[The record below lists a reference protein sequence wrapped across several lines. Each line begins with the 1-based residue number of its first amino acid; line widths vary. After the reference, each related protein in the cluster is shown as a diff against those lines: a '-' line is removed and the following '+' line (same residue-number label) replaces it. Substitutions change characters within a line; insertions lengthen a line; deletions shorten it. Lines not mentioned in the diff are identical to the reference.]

1 MENFIFS
8 QDFGIGS
15 QWFDKGEIVEGEVK
29 ANGNLEVLFFDG
41 GGVQGVE
48 IPANVVQAYTGAK
61 QAGQID
67 VVTPTGVK
75 VTVKSKYLTIA
86 LVAIAIAFIWYNF
99 LRK

>member
-1 MENFIFS
+1 MKKYIFN

-15 QWFDKGEIVEGEVK
+15 QSFGKGEIVEGEPK
-29 ANGNLEVLFFDG
+29 NGAIEVLFFDG

-48 IPANVVQAYTGAK
+48 IPAQYVQEYTGTK

-67 VVTPTGVK
+67 VVTPTGLK